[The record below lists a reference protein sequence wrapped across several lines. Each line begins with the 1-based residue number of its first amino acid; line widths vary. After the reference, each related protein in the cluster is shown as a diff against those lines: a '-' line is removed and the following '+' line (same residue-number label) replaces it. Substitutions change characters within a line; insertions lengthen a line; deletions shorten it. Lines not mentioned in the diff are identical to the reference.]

1 MDIIRFERTT
11 RCYGEKVAL
20 DSLDLT
26 VKRGEICAFLGPN
39 GAGKTTAIRMLVG
52 LLRPTSGRIF
62 VADYDTSVSP
72 REVASQLGFVPEEVF
87 LYGKLTGR
95 EYLEFIAEVRMLAKT
110 RMVEAIAQQS
120 DIFGLEPFL
129 NELIE
134 NYSHGMRQRIAFAA
148 ALLHDP
154 DLLVVD
160 EPMVGLDPRSVR
172 IAKDMLKERATRG
185 KTVFMSTHTLAV
197 AEEIAD
203 RIGILHHGK
212 LIFLGTQAD
221 LRAHFSRHASL
232 EHYFLAMTGGEPSE
246 ELIYRDSTFTD
257 ADSVS
262 TGESV

>member
-1 MDIIRFERTT
+1 MDMIRFERTT
-11 RCYGEKVAL
+11 RCYDEKVAL
-20 DSLDLT
+20 DALELS
-26 VKRGEICAFLGPN
+26 VKRGEIFAFLGPN

-87 LYGKLTGR
+87 LYSKLTGR
-95 EYLEFIAEVRMLAKT
+95 EYLEFIAEVRLLSRTETMA
-110 RMVEAIAQQS
+110 AIAQQS
-120 DIFGLEPFL
+120 DIFGLDPFL

-203 RIGILHHGK
+203 RIGILHRGK
-212 LIFLGTQAD
+212 LIFLGSQAD
-221 LRAHFSRHASL
+221 LRAHFSQNASL

-246 ELIYRDSTFTD
+246 ELVYRDTLSTKSF
-257 ADSVS
+257 
-262 TGESV
+262 